1 MRSEIDDLCLT
12 EKLFGRPLTRP
23 GWWAIGLEAAFAALF
38 ALMVIWGHRARY
50 GFDPVAGALAALT
63 AGSAIAAGVAS
74 VIGICRKGQRSL
86 LLFLILLVAALVLLF
101 VVAEL
106 SEGA

>member
-23 GWWAIGLEAAFAALF
+23 GWWAVGFEVAFAALF
-38 ALMVIWGHRARY
+38 ALMVIWGNRARY

-74 VIGICRKGQRSL
+74 GIGICKRGERSL
-86 LLFLILLVAALVLLF
+86 LLFLILLVGILVLLF
-101 VVAEL
+101 VVAEFT
-106 SEGA
+106 EGA